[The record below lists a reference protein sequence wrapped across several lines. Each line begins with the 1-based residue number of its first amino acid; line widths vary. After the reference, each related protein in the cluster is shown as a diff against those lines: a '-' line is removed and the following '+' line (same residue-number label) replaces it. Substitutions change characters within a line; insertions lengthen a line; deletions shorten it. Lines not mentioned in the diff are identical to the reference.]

1 MPMRFHA
8 PPLAAI
14 AAILLATPLQA
25 QLTGEYTVKKITP
38 ELLNSPRITA
48 PGYNKQVQGR
58 ALQWL
63 EVDVEL
69 ERKEVDKT
77 APKFAEEATVNFF
90 ILLNNAQFNEDKLST
105 LLTGS
110 VSVVDI
116 PYEKNLHAAAF
127 VSPQTLARL
136 FGGKPPI
143 NINAAVVDIG
153 ATISTPNG
161 LEALFSFKGSVNQ
174 KEGKGWW
181 DDTSKMSVL
190 PGRIVDKSETPFAHL
205 AWDYYLPLKPK
216 GGG

>member
-1 MPMRFHA
+1 MKLQK
-8 PPLAAI
+8 PLI
-14 AAILLATPLQA
+14 AAAAALLLAPALQA
-25 QLTGEYTVKKITP
+25 QLTGEYTIKKITP
-38 ELLNSPRITA
+38 ELVNSPRISA

-58 ALQWL
+58 QLQWL
-63 EVDVEL
+63 
-69 ERKEVDKT
+69 EVDKT

-90 ILLNNAQFNEDKLST
+90 ILLNNAPFNEDKLPT

-136 FGGKPPI
+136 FGGKAPI
-143 NINAAVVDIG
+143 NLNTAVTDIG
-153 ATISTPNG
+153 VTISTSKG
-161 LEALFSFKGSVNQ
+161 LEALFSFKGTVN
-174 KEGKGWW
+174 EREARGWW
-181 DDTSKMSVL
+181 DETSKMSVL
-190 PGRIVDKSETPFAHL
+190 AGRIVDKSETPFAHL

>member
-1 MPMRFHA
+1 MKFQKPL
-8 PPLAAI
+8 LAA
-14 AAILLATPLQA
+14 AAALLLAPALQA
-25 QLTGEYTVKKITP
+25 QLTGEYTIKKITP
-38 ELLNSPRITA
+38 ELVNSPRITA

-58 ALQWL
+58 QLQWL

-90 ILLNNAQFNEDKLST
+90 ILLNNAQFNEDKLPT

-136 FGGKPPI
+136 FGGKAPI
-143 NINAAVVDIG
+143 NLNTAVTDIG
-153 ATISTPNG
+153 VTISTSKG
-161 LEALFSFKGSVNQ
+161 LEALFSFKGTVN
-174 KEGKGWW
+174 EREARGWW
-181 DDTSKMSVL
+181 DETSKMSVL

>member
-1 MPMRFHA
+1 MKFHKS
-8 PPLAAI
+8 PLAVL
-14 AAILLATPLQA
+14 AAFLLASPLNA
-25 QLTGEYTVKKITP
+25 QLTGEYTIKKITP
-38 ELLNSPRITA
+38 ELVNSPRISA

-63 EVDVEL
+63 EIDVEL

-90 ILLNNAQFNEDKLST
+90 ILLNNAQFNDDKLPT

-110 VSVVDI
+110 VNVVDI

-127 VSPQTLARL
+127 ISPQTLARL

-143 NINAAVVDIG
+143 NLNTAVIDIG
-153 ATISTPNG
+153 VTIATSKG
-161 LEALFSFKGSVNQ
+161 LEALFSYKGTVN
-174 KEGKGWW
+174 ERESRGWW
-181 DDTSKMSVL
+181 DDTAKMSVL

>member
-1 MPMRFHA
+1 MKFLK
-8 PPLAAI
+8 PPLAI
-14 AAILLATPLQA
+14 LAAFLLASPLHA
-25 QLTGEYTVKKITP
+25 QLTGEYTIKKITP
-38 ELLNSPRITA
+38 ELVNSPRISA

-58 ALQWL
+58 QLQWL
-63 EVDVEL
+63 EIDVEL

-90 ILLNNAQFNEDKLST
+90 ILLNNAAFNEDKLPT

-143 NINAAVVDIG
+143 NLNTAVTDIG
-153 ATISTPNG
+153 ATISTSKG
-161 LEALFSFKGSVNQ
+161 LEDLFSFKGTVNK
-174 KEGKGWW
+174 KEGRGWW
-181 DDTSKMSVL
+181 DDTAKMSVL